1 MLLKAETRH
10 QIATKPN
17 IPRPRNIITAE
28 GLIAVKNGS
37 FFKISNN
44 SKTFFSPENDRCRS
58 VSATGDTSLLLLGCT
73 CVTEKKEPCC
83 ASTTGFRFPFS
94 LASVLEAFDL

>member
-73 CVTEKKEPCC
+73 CVTEKKNP
-83 ASTTGFRFPFS
+83 AVPAQQGSGFLFRWQ
-94 LASVLEAFDL
+94 VC